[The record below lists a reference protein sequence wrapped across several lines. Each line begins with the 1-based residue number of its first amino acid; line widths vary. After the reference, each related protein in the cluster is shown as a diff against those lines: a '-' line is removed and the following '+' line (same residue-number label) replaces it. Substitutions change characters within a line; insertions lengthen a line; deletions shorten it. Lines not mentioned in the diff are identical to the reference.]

1 VTAAGFRAGR
11 LALAFSVALQAPGGV
26 AAQTPWRTSYFPY
39 PIGNPTDG
47 AMLIAR
53 IQRVKDAPYFLPK
66 SGERDVVNPLSF
78 SGAWS
83 AEAGAGTLGS
93 WVVRSDFRAPGLVPG
108 WRFQASVAAERT
120 GHLGFYDLGGGFV
133 DLPDARAEGANDD
146 FFRVHRRRFF
156 AQAEA
161 TRQLTGRLRLALAA
175 RLDHTEFSPFS
186 DSTLWLERFGRSSV
200 SSTDLVIRPA
210 LVFDTR
216 DREFVPAN
224 GALIEAG
231 GFLGTAGSYG
241 GAYAHARGYV
251 SLRPGT
257 VLAGRI
263 LFREMD
269 SDAPLAPRLYVLGWE
284 REMSTAG
291 ASGHRSFPL
300 GAIASS
306 RLVLG
311 SVEVRHDLLNAG
323 DFGAVTALGFVDYG
337 FGRDPGFGRANAF
350 GGGAG
355 VALRVLRSAI
365 LTLNFAAGPNGF
377 NFSMGNGWEF

>member
-1 VTAAGFRAGR
+1 MTAAGFRAGG
-11 LALAFSVALQAPGGV
+11 LPLLFAVLSLSPAV
-26 AAQTPWRTSYFPY
+26 AAAQSPWRTSYFPY

-47 AMLIAR
+47 VMLIAR
-53 IQRVKDAPYFLPK
+53 VQRVKDAPYFLAK

-83 AEAGAGTLGS
+83 AEAGVGTLGS
-93 WVVRSDFRAPGLVPG
+93 WFVRSDFRAPGLVPG

-120 GHLGFYDLGGGFV
+120 GHLGFYGAGGGFV
-133 DLPDARAEGANDD
+133 DEPNARTEGANDD

-161 TRQLTGRLRLALAA
+161 TRQLAAHFRLALAA

-186 DSTLWLERFGRSSV
+186 DSTLWLERFGRGSH
-200 SSTDLVIRPA
+200 SSTDFVIRPA
-210 LVFDTR
+210 LVFDSR

-231 GFLGTAGSYG
+231 AFVGTAGSYAG
-241 GAYAHARGYV
+241 GYAHARGYV
-251 SLRPGT
+251 SVRPGT

-263 LFREMD
+263 LYRDMD
-269 SDAPLAPRLYVLGWE
+269 GDAPLAPRLYLPGWE
-284 REMSTAG
+284 REIGTAG

-311 SVEVRHDLLNAG
+311 SAEIRHDLLNAG

-337 FGRDPGFGRANAF
+337 FGKDPGVGKASAF
-350 GGGAG
+350 GGGVG
-355 VALRVLRSAI
+355 LALRVLRSAI
-365 LTLNFAAGPNGF
+365 LTLNFAGGPNGF